1 MRATVDPIGAVDI
14 REKFRIPDR
23 GPGLYRSKRLLDR
36 DKLFMSE
43 DIVILG
49 GFSQMVREQIPAAE
63 YYVCVIGK
71 IGFNTGERQPF
82 RADQASP
89 KKFDP
94 GHHGR
99 ADRSAQ
105 THNRY

>member
-43 DIVILG
+43 DIVI
-49 GFSQMVREQIPAAE
+49 
-63 YYVCVIGK
+63 
-71 IGFNTGERQPF
+71 
-82 RADQASP
+82 
-89 KKFDP
+89 
-94 GHHGR
+94 
-99 ADRSAQ
+99 
-105 THNRY
+105 